1 MAILGTSL
9 FAITTR
15 GEIIRSL
22 DIIFNHYYDD
32 MAVSGLQYRNI
43 ESSGIGSNLVGH
55 RLAP

>member
-43 ESSGIGSNLVGH
+43 ESSGIGSNLV
-55 RLAP
+55 LQP